1 MLTLARFLELLPQF
15 SVVDATKITP
25 KLPLVFA
32 INNGFA
38 GIEDDTV
45 REYALALATAD
56 YILKNET
63 NTSTLLN
70 ASSLTGNA
78 ASTGNPAGI
87 KREKSYDDEIEYFDV
102 NASQLLETDYAKQLE
117 QLIDSIYPTAS
128 FGIAGS
134 LYRCGC
140 T

>member
-15 SVVDATKITP
+15 AVVDAAKITP

-38 GIEDDTV
+38 GIEDDTI

-87 KREKSYDDEIEYFDV
+87 KREKTTQRVGVKCENRDRGICRGSVIGGMSYV
-102 NASQLLETDYAKQLE
+102 GVLSSAV
-117 QLIDSIYPTAS
+117 
-128 FGIAGS
+128 
-134 LYRCGC
+134 CHM
-140 T
+140 